1 MTHGKK
7 KNEKRKTLQRGKSK
21 GFVAEAEGHPK
32 HKEKTLGPTH
42 MGTNMY
48 GYYLRAEQTCV

>member
-1 MTHGKK
+1 MTHGEKK
-7 KNEKRKTLQRGKSK
+7 WKNITKRKIK

-48 GYYLRAEQTCV
+48 GYYLRAEQTGV